1 MVKQVTGVAADTSSI
16 NLDTFND
23 ITVKTMEVQTADIS
37 SLNIA
42 EDVIIGGRL
51 EANDADFNFI
61 KAGFIQ
67 FKDNVISL
75 TTDATTDELILQAPK
90 ITLQSESAAL
100 TNLTKISTEELEIKD
115 SVITIG
121 LLNTIS
127 SSDRGIHFKY
137 INAGEYKD
145 GFFGYCPTVGER
157 TEKFTMLT
165 GVTMTNNTIY
175 TDNGRSGTLG
185 DLELRKLYIRNISF
199 FQRLIVNNI
208 LTTAR

>member
-42 EDVIIGGRL
+42 EDVVVGGRL
-51 EANDADFNFI
+51 EANNADFKFV

-100 TNLTKISTEELEIKD
+100 TNLTKAVSDGGSTE
-115 SVITIG
+115 
-121 LLNTIS
+121 
-127 SSDRGIHFKY
+127 
-137 INAGEYKD
+137 
-145 GFFGYCPTVGER
+145 
-157 TEKFTMLT
+157 
-165 GVTMTNNTIY
+165 
-175 TDNGRSGTLG
+175 
-185 DLELRKLYIRNISF
+185 
-199 FQRLIVNNI
+199 
-208 LTTAR
+208 